1 MTEKCNICH
10 RETSEWEAVNVK
22 MVMTPAWSDST
33 GDCFRRYV
41 VCPYCLPRLM
51 ASMDA
56 AANNL
61 EDELKKESHWCQW
74 KRTYDELTHGKKRER
89 KAELAANREMRKK
102 TVKTELTKDEQNFA
116 GGAAYCGQSYSEI
129 AVQILKDRE
138 SKTKSDIY
146 SGIVMAHRN
155 YLGQC

>member
-10 RETSEWEAVNVK
+10 RETYKREAVNVK
-22 MVMTPAWSDST
+22 IVMTPVLSDFT

-51 ASMDA
+51 VSMDA

-61 EDELKKESHWCQW
+61 EDELKKESH
-74 KRTYDELTHGKKRER
+74 RKKRER

-146 SGIVMAHRN
+146 NGIVMAHRN